1 MRIIKAM
8 MIMKHQAEKRSGKL
22 TKTFKNRIPLT
33 ILILGILGAGS
44 DLAMPPRVADP
55 AQTSEQT
62 LVKKYLR
69 GGSAGRPLAPCKE
82 ISEPWHW

>member
-1 MRIIKAM
+1 MTRRFHKETNM
-8 MIMKHQAEKRSGKL
+8 VR
-22 TKTFKNRIPLT
+22 RIPLT

-62 LVKKYLR
+62 LVKKYLQ
-69 GGSAGRPLAPCKE
+69 GGSADSPSAPCKE
-82 ISEPWHW
+82 IF

>member
-1 MRIIKAM
+1 MT
-8 MIMKHQAEKRSGKL
+8 KRFHKE
-22 TKTFKNRIPLT
+22 TNMVRRIPLT

>member
-1 MRIIKAM
+1 MV
-8 MIMKHQAEKRSGKL
+8 KR
-22 TKTFKNRIPLT
+22 FIPLM
-33 ILILGILGAGS
+33 ILMVMGAGQ

-69 GGSAGRPLAPCKE
+69 GGSADSPSAPCKE
-82 ISEPWHW
+82 ISKPCSA